1 MRKLGIIL
9 FVALVVFMVP
19 AASFAGKVV
28 LPEDT
33 EIKVKFDPAMMVD
46 SGKLQAGVTISIY
59 LAEDIKIGG
68 KTIVEA
74 GAEGTAKV
82 EEAVSASRPGK
93 PGMIKIAFVALAPK
107 GAYSAGDGEMIK
119 LAGVAADE
127 GKSRKFVSWLFIAG
141 LFIKGQQG
149 AIDTAL
155 EYPATISETII
166 LKSD

>member
-1 MRKLGIIL
+1 MKKLVITGL
-9 FVALVVFMVP
+9 VALMVFVVP

-28 LPEDT
+28 LPEET

-46 SGKLQAGVTISIY
+46 SGKLQAGVTIAIY

-93 PGMIKIAFVALAPK
+93 PGMIKIAFVDLASK
-107 GAYSAGDGEMIK
+107 GAYATASGEMIK
-119 LAGVAADE
+119 LAGVAAHE
-127 GKSRKFVSWLFIAG
+127 GKGRKFLSWLFIAG

-149 AIDTAL
+149 AIDTML
-155 EYPATISETII
+155 EYPATIGETII
-166 LKSD
+166 LRSD